1 MIFWGAAAFTI
12 LLLCACQSEVQAPTN
27 PGVCWRLVAGAGGKA
42 DFTPVSTGDQNLET
56 CAAHLEATAMREN
69 KTLLTGAYRGQF
81 VFITPAMVQS
91 ALRLHGVRY
100 RLFDADTRAKVDRDL
115 RWMLDDEKHPS
126 QFGPQTPGTSAPP
139 AKTPLR

>member
-1 MIFWGAAAFTI
+1 MRTMIRRGGALLAV
-12 LLLCACQSEVQAPTN
+12 LLLAACEGEVQAPTN
-27 PGVCWRLVAGAGGKA
+27 PGVCWRLVQGAGGKA
-42 DFTPVSTGDQNLET
+42 DFTPVSTGDRNLET
-56 CAAHLEATAMREN
+56 CAAHLEAVAMREN
-69 KTLLTGAYRGQF
+69 KTVLTGAYRGEF

-126 QFGPQTPGTSAPP
+126 QFGPRATPA
-139 AKTPLR
+139 AR